1 MPSNF
6 ASMLAVA
13 DVMFSTAREN
23 YYANNIV
30 LLYGTYIVLLLQEY
44 REGGKYS
51 NGYIYYILCMIT
63 K

>member
-51 NGYIYYILCMIT
+51 TVHVYTIIYYA
-63 K
+63 